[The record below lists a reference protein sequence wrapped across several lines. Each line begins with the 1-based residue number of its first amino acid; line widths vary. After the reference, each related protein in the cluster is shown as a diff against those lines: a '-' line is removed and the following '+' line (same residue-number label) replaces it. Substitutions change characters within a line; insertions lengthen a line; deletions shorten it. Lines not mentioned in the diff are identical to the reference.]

1 MNVFYQD
8 ILYKEARLEC
18 SQQDGFQFQ
27 PLVSLVLNEP
37 VVDLVRE
44 KDVLTDVALLK
55 EINLHVLKKEEIEFD
70 TDFRLKLTRVGTL
83 TV

>member
-1 MNVFYQD
+1 MNVLYQD

-27 PLVSLVLNEP
+27 PLVLNEP

-55 EINLHVLKKEEIEFD
+55 EINLQVLKKEEIEFD
-70 TDFRLKLTRVGTL
+70 TDFRLKSTRVGTL